1 MRKNQ
6 AEMGLSNL
14 DQEGK
19 KTGLNKPVSV
29 NSNKDVSNHLVVKA
43 FRVFSWLVAIAII
56 PVTKKKRGMK
66 KYVVSISTECDKYSM
81 VPRKSKRTLM
91 ILKAITERKVLFSL
105 LPTAIQKQLF
115 FFINNFVIERISQV

>member
-29 NSNKDVSNHLVVKA
+29 DSNKDVSNHLVVKA

>member
-1 MRKNQ
+1 M
-6 AEMGLSNL
+6 
-14 DQEGK
+14 
-19 KTGLNKPVSV
+19 
-29 NSNKDVSNHLVVKA
+29 VVKA

-56 PVTKKKRGMK
+56 PVTKKKRGVK